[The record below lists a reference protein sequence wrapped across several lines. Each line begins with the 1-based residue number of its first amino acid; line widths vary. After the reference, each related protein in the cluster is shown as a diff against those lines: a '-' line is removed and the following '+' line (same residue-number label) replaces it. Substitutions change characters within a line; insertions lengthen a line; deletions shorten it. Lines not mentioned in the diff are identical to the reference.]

1 MNERLRTPKHLVGK
15 ADRVAECDPAGCDR
29 AYKEDDAANER
40 EPANAEPKEGVLG
53 WCMNA
58 VRASTHIYNMPGEVD
73 RLIESVRHVAVA
85 FHAAAGNFEA
95 QAEEIASELLAG
107 HEVKKIYLREL
118 GAAPARASVIAAFDQ
133 GASVMS
139 YLGHGGIHLWASEGV
154 FDNDAVSSLNVQ
166 PLQPLL
172 LTMNCLNGYF
182 HFPYFD
188 SLAEKLLKSKE
199 RGAVAAFSPTGLSQ
213 SAAAQRYHKAIL
225 KEILS
230 GAHARLGDA
239 VAAAQAAYLESGDSA
254 ELLGIYHLLG
264 DPALSLR

>member
-1 MNERLRTPKHLVGK
+1 MLNGDDSLPDVAIGRLPAATLDEASILIRKVLAYESREAPLSDPIVLV
-15 ADRVAECDPAGCDR
+15 ADNPD
-29 AYKEDDAANER
+29 
-40 EPANAEPKEGVLG
+40 
-53 WCMNA
+53 
-58 VRASTHIYNMPGEVD
+58 
-73 RLIESVRHVAVA
+73 
-85 FHAAAGNFEA
+85 AAGNFEA

-107 HEVKKIYLREL
+107 HGLKKIYLREL

-139 YLGHGGIHLWASEGV
+139 YLGHGGIRLWASEGV

-188 SLAEKLLKSKE
+188 SLAEKLLKSE
-199 RGAVAAFSPTGLSQ
+199 GRGAVAAFSPTGLSQ

-239 VAAAQAAYLESGDSA
+239 VAAAQEAYLESGDSA